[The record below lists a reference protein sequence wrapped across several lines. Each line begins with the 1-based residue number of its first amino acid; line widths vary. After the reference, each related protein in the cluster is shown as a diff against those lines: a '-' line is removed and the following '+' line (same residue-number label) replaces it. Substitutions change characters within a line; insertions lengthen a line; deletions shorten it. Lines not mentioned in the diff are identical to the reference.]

1 LTYVDLL
8 GDFVTLFAWKLSQKP
23 PSKKYPYGFGKFE
36 TLGTISISILL
47 TGGALGIGFHSYN
60 LLIDALTPT
69 ISTMPPGIFRT
80 SSKPLRTFPYPKL
93 GMSTPTP
100 PLDTTKGSVLD
111 PNAAWFAAL
120 GVLSKEWL
128 YRITKK
134 VADEERSSVLLANAI
149 HHRSD
154 AYSSLVALVAILG
167 NWYFPALPLDPI
179 GGTCP
184 YRTFWDGWR

>member
-1 LTYVDLL
+1 L

-23 PSKKYPYGFGKFE
+23 PSQKYPYGFGKFE
-36 TLGTISISILL
+36 TLGTISISLLL

-60 LLIDALTPT
+60 LLVDALTPT
-69 ISTMPPGIFRT
+69 ISTMPPGIVQDVFQAVQSLPVPEIGHVHT
-80 SSKPLRTFPYPKL
+80 HAAS
-93 GMSTPTP
+93 G
-100 PLDTTKGSVLD
+100 LDAHEHGSLLN
-111 PNAAWFAAL
+111 PNAAWFAAV

-154 AYSSLVALVAILG
+154 AYSSMVALVAILG
-167 NWYFPALPLDPI
+167 NWYLPALPLDPI
-179 GGTCP
+179 GGTYPCCGFA
-184 YRTFWDGWR
+184 R

>member
-1 LTYVDLL
+1 M
-8 GDFVTLFAWKLSQKP
+8 TLFAWKLSQKP
-23 PSKKYPYGFGKFE
+23 PSEKYPYGFGKFE

-69 ISTMPPGIFRT
+69 ISTMSPGIVQDVFQAAQNLPIPEFGHAHT
-80 SSKPLRTFPYPKL
+80 H
-93 GMSTPTP
+93 
-100 PLDTTKGSVLD
+100 TTTGHDAHGQGSILD

-120 GVLSKEWL
+120 GVVSKEWL
-128 YRITKK
+128 YRATKK

-154 AYSSLVALVAILG
+154 AYSSFVALVAILG

-179 GGTCP
+179 GGACP
-184 YRTFWDGWR
+184 YSIFWDALALT